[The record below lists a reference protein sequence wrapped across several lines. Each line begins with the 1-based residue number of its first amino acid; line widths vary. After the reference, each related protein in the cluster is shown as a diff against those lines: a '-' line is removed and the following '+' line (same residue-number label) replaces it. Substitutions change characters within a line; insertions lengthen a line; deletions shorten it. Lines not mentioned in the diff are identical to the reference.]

1 MSMEPKP
8 FDLRQDMLG
17 SEFELQYKRDH
28 GLKNV
33 ALHHHDFYE
42 IYYLISGDVTYTID
56 SRICRVMPGDIL
68 IIGPKELH
76 QVYIR
81 SEVSAYERFVLWVN
95 PQVIQSLSTA
105 NSDLLRAL
113 DPEKPNSVRQLRLR
127 AQDQKLVIALLQS
140 LFAEFHQES
149 YGADLQCRSLLVQL
163 LVHINRLAAQDGDY
177 YEAFSS
183 SSLFISQV
191 IDYINHHY
199 SEDLSLDQLAELF
212 FVSKYHL
219 SHEFNRQV
227 GTSLYRYIQK
237 KRLQI
242 ARQLLAQGKKPYQLY
257 SECGFS
263 EYAGFYRAF
272 RAEYGQNPRYYMPPP
287 EQGKGKKRR
296 SQNIGSENNT
306 PAEP

>member
-127 AQDQKLVIALLQS
+127 TQDQKLVIALLQS
-140 LFAEFHQES
+140 LFAESHQES
-149 YGADLQCRSLLVQL
+149 YGA
-163 LVHINRLAAQDGDY
+163 
-177 YEAFSS
+177 
-183 SSLFISQV
+183 
-191 IDYINHHY
+191 
-199 SEDLSLDQLAELF
+199 DLSLDQLAELF

-263 EYAGFYRAF
+263 DYVGFYRAF

-296 SQNIGSENNT
+296 SQNTGSENNT